1 MTDKITRLC
10 GILVDIENH
19 KDAVQPVAAELQQAI
34 RDRVETVRQ
43 DFVDVALI
51 DRIGMTLEG
60 SLRTK

>member
-34 RDRVETVRQ
+34 RDRVGTVRQ